1 MARAVSVSS
10 LYEGTPEEI
19 FAILLERGKFAFQ
32 LTHAGYAIRR
42 YFTRIEAQAITL

>member
-19 FAILLERGKFAFQ
+19 FATLLERGKFAFQ
-32 LTHAGYAIRR
+32 LIACRLRNPAVFHPH
-42 YFTRIEAQAITL
+42 